1 MFTPRSAAPPS
12 IIRTRRAD
20 ATRGAADKSRPAKV
34 SVEQRATARFT
45 PDGDGMQEFDRR
57 FVFAYAINY
66 LVEVDAIIVD
76 VEATTA
82 ICQAEILQQSA

>member
-12 IIRTRRAD
+12 IIRPH
-20 ATRGAADKSRPAKV
+20 ATRGAANKSRPAKV

-45 PDGDGMQEFDRR
+45 PDGDGMREFDRR

-82 ICQAEILQQSA
+82 ICQAEILQQIA

>member
-12 IIRTRRAD
+12 IIRPRRAD
-20 ATRGAADKSRPAKV
+20 ATGGAADKSRPAKV

-45 PDGDGMQEFDRR
+45 PDGDGMREFDRR

-76 VEATTA
+76 IEATTA